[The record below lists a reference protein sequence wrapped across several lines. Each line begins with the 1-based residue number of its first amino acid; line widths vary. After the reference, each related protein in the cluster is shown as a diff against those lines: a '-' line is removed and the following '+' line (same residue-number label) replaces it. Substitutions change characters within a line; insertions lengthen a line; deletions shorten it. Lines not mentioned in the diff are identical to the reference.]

1 MQHVSG
7 GFLSKNIYHWVAR
20 KFWIG
25 AIFLLVTIACYISV
39 GRYLVS
45 NVDNYS
51 SRLIQSINSET
62 PFTISVHRISGI
74 WRGLLPELIIS
85 DAKIVFKKDFLSP
98 VEVDQVKLSFNPIAS
113 LFAQSPRFYE
123 IKIYGAS
130 TRQDLLKSKPF
141 LFKMFSSKSSFDSQ
155 WIKKTF
161 SNIRKLSFIDSVIVR
176 WRNRSECQHSYALTK
191 EIKIVNAIKNQKF
204 TPCLITPLIPVD
216 GMNTT
221 V

>member
-20 KFWIG
+20 KFWVV
-25 AIFLLVTIACYISV
+25 AIFLLVAIACYISV

-85 DAKIVFKKDFLSP
+85 DAKIDFKKDFLST

-155 WIKKTF
+155 WIKKIF
-161 SNIRKLSFIDSVIVR
+161 SSIRKLSFIDSVIDLR
-176 WRNRSECQHSYALTK
+176 LDNSA
-191 EIKIVNAIKNQKF
+191 VNILS
-204 TPCLITPLIPVD
+204 LIHI
-216 GMNTT
+216 
-221 V
+221 